1 MKKITSEIDNQISEL
16 GSLKNIFGNTKTNR
30 FEGFVSLDKIDS
42 KIKSNQR
49 AYYFNLVLS
58 VLLGGLLYAAGFA
71 QAFDFNIIDLS
82 KSGILIMMAVLV
94 ILTTARTKMD
104 LMRLKMIKH
113 LLVLK
118 HMIGQE

>member
-1 MKKITSEIDNQISEL
+1 MNKTTSEIDNQISEL

-42 KIKSNQR
+42 KIKLNQR
-49 AYYFNLVLS
+49 AYYFYLVLS
-58 VLLGGLLYAAGFA
+58 VLSGGPLYAAGFA